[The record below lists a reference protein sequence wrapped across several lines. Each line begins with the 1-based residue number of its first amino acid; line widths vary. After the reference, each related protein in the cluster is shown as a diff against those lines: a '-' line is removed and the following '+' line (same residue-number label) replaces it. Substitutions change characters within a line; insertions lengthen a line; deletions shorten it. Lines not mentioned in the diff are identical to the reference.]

1 MTTDA
6 LKEAPF
12 AWSMKLPSA
21 LRLAL
26 TDLRGGLK
34 GFKVFV
40 ACVALGVAVISGVGA
55 LSDGLRSGFERQGQ
69 SLLGGDLSLS
79 RIHQEA
85 NPAELAYMR
94 RQGVVSEVA
103 TLRSMAR
110 RPDGTE
116 PALVELKSVDGNYP
130 LYGEFEIEGG
140 GRLQDALAKGA
151 VVDQLLLDRMA
162 IKVGDKVRIGT
173 GEIVIAGII
182 KREPDQIGERLPFG
196 PRVLVSSAF
205 LSTTGLIQPGSL
217 VRWNYRI
224 RFAQG
229 VSDADVKGRCPAV
242 RKDLP
247 EAGFICANRTNP
259 SPNVSRSIERLRQ
272 FLTLIG
278 LTSLLVGGVGV
289 ANAVSTFIDR
299 KRKAI
304 AVFKC
309 VGASSRQVLSIFLI
323 EVLLLAGLGVLIGL
337 AAGMLLPPLISALY
351 GDALPFAIR
360 FSVSARSLL
369 VAAFYGFMVAL
380 AFMLWPLGRS
390 EHVRASVLF
399 REEVAPSRAWPRR
412 SIVLATIALAVGLT
426 GFAVASSDARLMA
439 FWFVLGTAAT
449 LVVFAG
455 IGSGLSALA
464 ARIPR
469 PRIPEVALAL
479 GNIGG
484 PGSLTRAI
492 VLSLGAGLSLLV
504 AVGLVNGSLVAEF
517 EGRLPEKSPD
527 YYVLDIRKGDWDGF
541 AALVRR
547 HSPNATIEHAPML
560 RGRIVALGNQQA
572 EQIKAPPE
580 AQWVL
585 NGDRG
590 ITFAEEVPNGSRV
603 VEGQWWPKDYEG
615 EPLVSFEAEI
625 ARRLGLK
632 IGDTVVANVLGRNI
646 TARISNLREV
656 KWENL
661 TINFVMVYSPNTL
674 KSAPYN
680 LLATV
685 TLPRDQTTKDEGRL
699 IQEAA
704 TAYPSLTMVRVRDA
718 ISLFNQVFEKVM
730 VAVRAAGGVTLA
742 AGALVLAGAMATA
755 QRRRIYQAVVL
766 KAVGATRRQILS
778 AHLVEYLLL
787 AMVTALVAAGVGT
800 LAAYIVVRFVME
812 IPFHFTLSSVLQALA
827 VAIGLVVAFGLGAT
841 WRVLGAPAVPYLKT
855 E

>member
-12 AWSMKLPSA
+12 AWPLVLPRA

-26 TDLRGGLK
+26 TDLRGGLG
-34 GFKVFV
+34 GFYVFV
-40 ACVALGVAVISGVGA
+40 ACVALGVAVITGVGA

-85 NPAELAYMR
+85 SAAEIAWMR
-94 RQGVVSEVA
+94 RQGSVSEVA

-110 RPDGTE
+110 RPDGSQ

-130 LYGEFEIEGG
+130 LFGDLQIEGG
-140 GRLQDALAKGA
+140 GKLHELLAKGA
-151 VVDQLLLDRMA
+151 LVDQLLLDRMA
-162 IKVGDKVRIGT
+162 LKTGDLIRIGT
-173 GEIVIAGII
+173 ADIAIAGVIR
-182 KREPDQIGERLPFG
+182 KEPDQIGERLPFG
-196 PRVLVSSAF
+196 PRVLVSNAF
-205 LSTTGLIQPGSL
+205 LTTTGLVQPGSL
-217 VRWNYRI
+217 VRWSYRI
-224 RFAQG
+224 RFADG
-229 VSDADVKGRCPAV
+229 VSDADVKGRCLSI
-242 RKDLP
+242 KNDLP

-289 ANAVSTFIDR
+289 ANAVSTFVDR
-299 KRKAI
+299 KRKSIAI
-304 AVFKC
+304 FKC

-323 EVLLLAGLGVLIGL
+323 EVLLLAGLGVAIGM
-337 AAGMLLPPLISALY
+337 AAGMLLPPLIQALY
-351 GDALPFAIR
+351 GNALPFEIR
-360 FSVSARSLL
+360 FAISAKSLL
-369 VAAFYGFMVAL
+369 IAAFYGFMVAL

-390 EHVRASVLF
+390 EQVRASVLF
-399 REEVAPSRAWPRR
+399 REDVAPQRAWPRR
-412 SIVLATIALAVGLT
+412 SIVAATVALAIGLT
-426 GFAVASSDARLMA
+426 AFAVTSSDIKLMA
-439 FWFVLGTAAT
+439 LWFVLGTAAT
-449 LVVFAG
+449 LVVFLG
-455 IGSGLSALA
+455 IGSGLAILA
-464 ARIPR
+464 ARVPR
-469 PRIPEVALAL
+469 PRIPEIALAL

-504 AVGLVNGSLVAEF
+504 AVGLVNASLVSEF
-517 EGRLPEKSPD
+517 EDRLPEKSPD

-541 AALVRR
+541 AALVKR
-547 HSPNATIEHAPML
+547 HSPTAIIEHAPML
-560 RGRIVALGNQQA
+560 RGRIVALGNRQA

-590 ITFAEEVPNGSRV
+590 ITFAEAVPNGSHV

-674 KSAPYN
+674 KTAPYN

-685 TLPRDQTTKDEGRL
+685 TLPRGHTSKDEGRL
-699 IQEAA
+699 IQEAS

-730 VAVRAAGGVTLA
+730 VAVRAAGGVTIA

-766 KAVGATRRQILS
+766 KAIGATRRQILS
-778 AHLVEYLLL
+778 AHLTEYLLL
-787 AMVTALVAAGVGT
+787 ALFTALVAAAVGT
-800 LAAYIVVRFVME
+800 FAAYIVLRFVME
-812 IPFHFTLSSVLQALA
+812 IPFQFALGSLLQALTLA
-827 VAIGLVVAFGLGAT
+827 TGLVVAFGLGAT